1 MDAWSSMG
9 KPVLVSACLLG
20 VPCRYDGKS
29 KAVALAETRLVPV
42 CPEVMA
48 GFGVPRP
55 AIQRSAGGRV
65 VLVETGEDVTEQLGS
80 AVDAIVAMAGRRG
93 IRRARLKQNSPSC
106 GSTHTWID
114 GALQPGEGVLTE
126 RLRAAG
132 IIVEGEDA
140 GE

>member
-1 MDAWSSMG
+1 M
-9 KPVLVSACLLG
+9 VSACLLG

-55 AIQRSAGGRV
+55 AIQRTTTGAV
-65 VLVETGEDVTEQLGS
+65 VLVETGEDVTRQLLG
-80 AVDAIVAMAGRRG
+80 AVDAIVASAQRRG

-106 GSTHTWID
+106 GSTHTWVD
-114 GALQPGEGVLTE
+114 GALQPGEGLLTE

-132 IIVEGEDA
+132 ITVEGEDA
-140 GE
+140 SE